1 MAMYFSKEAGRNAY
15 NFFSPLMNK
24 KSLMRMENE
33 TGLRHALEREEFFL
47 EFQPVISAETRII
60 AAVEALVRWNHPTRG
75 RIPPDEFISL
85 AEETGLI
92 LPLGEWVLRTVCRTM
107 KTLNDEGL
115 PRIRY
120 CVNVSSR
127 QIDQKNFPEIVGTI
141 LRETGANAAQLELE
155 LTESCLVTNFDKN
168 ISDVFGMREWGIT
181 IAIDDFGTG
190 YSSLSYIKTLPID
203 HIKIDHSFVTDIS
216 SNIQDQAIVE
226 AIIAM
231 SNKLGIRNIAEGV
244 ETREQLDFLQERGC
258 NEIQGYY
265 FHRPLSLDALKKLL
279 TAQAELLASGCS

>member
-1 MAMYFSKEAGRNAY
+1 
-15 NFFSPLMNK
+15 MNK

-47 EFQPVISAETRII
+47 EFQPVISAETRTI

-75 RIPPDEFISL
+75 RIPPNEFISL

-265 FHRPLSLDALKKLL
+265 FHRPLSLEALKILL
-279 TAQAELLASGCS
+279 IAQAELLA